1 MEQLMLLFFCS
12 FYMLDENTGRR
23 DRSKDGLKFMRQRVK
38 KLKDL
43 VELELERHTAFS
55 FLLSV
60 KIQK

>member
-1 MEQLMLLFFCS
+1 
-12 FYMLDENTGRR
+12 MLDENTGRR

-43 VELELERHTAFS
+43 VELKLERHTAFS